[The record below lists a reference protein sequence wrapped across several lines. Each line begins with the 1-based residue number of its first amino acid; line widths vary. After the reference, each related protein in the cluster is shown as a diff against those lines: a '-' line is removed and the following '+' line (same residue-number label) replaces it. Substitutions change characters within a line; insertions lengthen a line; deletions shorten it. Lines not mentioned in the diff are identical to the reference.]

1 MACGDGKYAGVNDVH
16 LIWSTR
22 LAASFDWSRELLHR
36 TQSLPAV
43 NGRIHLHLFLFA
55 GPDPV
60 PRVRTWAQRHAAK
73 LKNRTTKRIVDKS
86 SAANAGGVEMV
97 NVIVDDSVGVCAAVA
112 SPLAAPSASP
122 VQPTA
127 GGEVEVRAAHTI
139 VGAGLYDGRDL
150 YPSPTSAD
158 QHLVRFHYEE
168 STDAPPAGS
177 SDPTAV
183 QQRSGRLTR
192 ENSVVGRDGDDDK
205 EEWQPP
211 MTNGLADFKAIFVQ
225 LRDAANKVDL
235 NTLPADHVARISGVA
250 MQSVAVLACG
260 PPGLVADVQK
270 QANHRGFF
278 FHKENFAF

>member
-1 MACGDGKYAGVNDVH
+1 MACGDGKYAGLNDVH

-22 LAASFDWSRELLHR
+22 LAASFDWSRELLQR
-36 TQSLPAV
+36 TQTLAAV

-55 GPDPV
+55 GADPV

-73 LKNRTTKRIVDKS
+73 LKRGSTKRILGD
-86 SAANAGGVEMV
+86 ANGTNQAPGVEMV
-97 NVIVDDSVGVCAAVA
+97 NVIVDDSVGVSAAVS
-112 SPLAAPSASP
+112 SPLAAPSSSP
-122 VQPTA
+122 VET
-127 GGEVEVRAAHTI
+127 GDVEVRAAHTI
-139 VGAGLYDGRDL
+139 VGAGLHDGRDL

-168 STDAPPAGS
+168 STGAPPAGS
-177 SDPTAV
+177 SDPAAV
-183 QQRSGRLTR
+183 HYRSGRLTR
-192 ENSVVGRDGDDDK
+192 ENSVVGRDDEK
-205 EEWQPP
+205 EQWQPP
-211 MTNGLADFKAIFVQ
+211 ITNGIADFKAIFVQ

-235 NTLPADHVARISGVA
+235 VTLPINHVARISGVPV
-250 MQSVAVLACG
+250 QSVAVLACG